1 MNPIE
6 KTLDKVYKK
15 ETEIMGKGDN
25 KNLDTKK
32 KRTLYPST

>member
-6 KTLDKVYKK
+6 KILDKVYKK
-15 ETEIMGKGDN
+15 ETEIRGKGDD
-25 KNLDTKK
+25 KNLDTQK